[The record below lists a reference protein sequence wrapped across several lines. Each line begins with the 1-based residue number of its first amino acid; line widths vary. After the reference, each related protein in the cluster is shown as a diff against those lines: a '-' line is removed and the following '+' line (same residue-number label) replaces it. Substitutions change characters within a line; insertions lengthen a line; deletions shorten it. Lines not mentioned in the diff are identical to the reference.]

1 MKLPAAVSLLH
12 PRTSFWVLMEE
23 GGGVV
28 KLRKKWCLLGF
39 FPQRTCSC
47 VHIKVKFCADVFVC
61 RLRCRGVLILAAA
74 LWQYVLPPCG
84 SAQLHDPADDE
95 RMVKSQGKLA
105 GVCART
111 TDVMHSSRVFISC
124 WLCFGLTFAPTSPTM
139 RFLLAISCWLVSLFL
154 LCYFFF
160 FVSLAAVWRWPSE
173 LVQSLRCSQRNKPV
187 LLPSPRGCGDKH
199 WACLHYRN

>member
-1 MKLPAAVSLLH
+1 M
-12 PRTSFWVLMEE
+12 
-23 GGGVV
+23 
-28 KLRKKWCLLGF
+28 
-39 FPQRTCSC
+39 
-47 VHIKVKFCADVFVC
+47 
-61 RLRCRGVLILAAA
+61 AAA

-154 LCYFFF
+154 LCYSFFLF
-160 FVSLAAVWRWPSE
+160 PSQQCGGDPQSWSKVFAVLKGTSLFCYHRQEDVETNIEPVFTIGINKVS
-173 LVQSLRCSQRNKPV
+173 
-187 LLPSPRGCGDKH
+187 
-199 WACLHYRN
+199 